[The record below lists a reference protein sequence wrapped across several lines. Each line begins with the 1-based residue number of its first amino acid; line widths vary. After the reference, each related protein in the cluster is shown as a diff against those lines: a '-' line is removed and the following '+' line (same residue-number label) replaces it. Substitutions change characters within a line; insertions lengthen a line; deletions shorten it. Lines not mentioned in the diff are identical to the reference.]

1 MLIIYSIRPNL
12 FVRFEKSN
20 FLREHIYCLV
30 CLIKIYKFTKLLLNK
45 FISFFFKELF
55 LMRHD
60 MIQNYSNY
68 PLISIIMIK
77 FYIDMQNKKEKIIS
91 IEKSYFI
98 KFFRA
103 LHGLSTCL
111 FGL

>member
-1 MLIIYSIRPNL
+1 
-12 FVRFEKSN
+12 
-20 FLREHIYCLV
+20 
-30 CLIKIYKFTKLLLNK
+30 
-45 FISFFFKELF
+45 
-55 LMRHD
+55 